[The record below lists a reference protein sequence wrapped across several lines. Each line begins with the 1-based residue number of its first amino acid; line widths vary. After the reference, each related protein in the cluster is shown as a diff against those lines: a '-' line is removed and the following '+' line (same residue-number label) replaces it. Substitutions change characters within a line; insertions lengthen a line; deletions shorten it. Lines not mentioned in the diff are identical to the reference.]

1 MCSKLTVKIPDLR
14 DLFILKTCLSIYHF
28 YFVGIEHIITCWESS
43 ISGKLTYLYDVEK
56 LINFFQ
62 IFDEYFTPRNT
73 MD

>member
-28 YFVGIEHIITCWESS
+28 YFVGIEHSS

-56 LINFFQ
+56 LVNFFQ